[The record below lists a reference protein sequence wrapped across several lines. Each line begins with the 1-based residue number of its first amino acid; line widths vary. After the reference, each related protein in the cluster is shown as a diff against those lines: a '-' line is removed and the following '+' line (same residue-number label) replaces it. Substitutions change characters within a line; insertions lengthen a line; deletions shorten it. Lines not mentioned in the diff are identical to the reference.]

1 MDEIHDHALNC
12 RVEESEGRD
21 PGLLLLAATTR
32 AETAEAE
39 VERLRAEVLPGVDA
53 LHRRIR
59 TLESRSTAPWDAW
72 RAAEADV
79 QRLRAYLDDALAV
92 LAAPAS
98 SGHDMQR
105 TLAEK
110 IRAALATEVKS
121 NVVTEWHTTYVR
133 SLSAPPQPEWN
144 SAAEAKMREEVE
156 RSLGA
161 FRVPLA
167 PEVKP

>member
-92 LAAPAS
+92 L
-98 SGHDMQR
+98 
-105 TLAEK
+105 EK